1 MRATIKIVSGGQTGV
16 DRRTLE
22 APDFVKAI
30 IDGKWV
36 DVI

>member
-1 MRATIKIVSGGQTGV
+1 MKMTIKIVPGGQTGV

-22 APDFVKAI
+22 APGFVKAI